1 MAKIV
6 IKDGELSSSAGIN
19 IPGSLAISG
28 NVIIGDN
35 FTDTLTVY
43 SAATFNDDLSVLDT
57 ISGSIGKF
65 TVITS
70 SGITTNTLTASSAQL
85 GNITR
90 INNINTSFPSTQG
103 VSLTRLR
110 NNGTGILTWSSNSTF
125 STTSVVGPVIFDASL
140 YERSS
145 WIANFTANIT
155 AQISNLTSGREIFLY
170 VQNASGI
177 AARTL
182 TIQASSTTSGYT
194 NVNCSRAGS
203 LATSNVGLVSGG
215 GAATIWVANIGG
227 NIVGAIY

>member
-1 MAKIV
+1 MAI
-6 IKDGELSSSAGIN
+6 ITLKDGQISSSAGIN
-19 IPGSLAISG
+19 IPGNLSISG

-35 FTDTLTVY
+35 FTDTLTIY
-43 SAATFNDDLSVLDT
+43 SATTFNDDLTVLDI
-57 ISGSIGKF
+57 ISGSIGRF

-70 SGITTNTLTASSAQL
+70 SAASISTLSASSAQF

-90 INNINTSFPSTQG
+90 INNINTSFPSSQG
-103 VSLTRLR
+103 VALTRLR
-110 NNGTGILTWSSNSTF
+110 NNGTGVLTWSSNSTF
-125 STTSVVGPVIFDASL
+125 STTSAIGPVVLDASL

-170 VQNASGI
+170 IQNAGTT
-177 AARTL
+177 ARIL
-182 TIQASSTTSGYT
+182 TIQASSTASGYT

-203 LATSNVGLVSGG
+203 VATSNVTLAASG